1 MLGVLVITEP
11 EAVENMKHLVVEE
24 QTGASFSLVR
34 RNGLPDVITSL
45 NSLFHRVIIS
55 PLHDMNVKHRSGE
68 EHLKL
73 RETDVRSRE
82 KARVESG
89 ERRREIS
96 LDDEGVSELR
106 VEVAGPEVSRDILR
120 DRGSEL
126 ESLEEEVALR
136 REGGEEVITVA
147 EQAES
152 PELEIEGG
160 RNRLEEE
167 ERALEMGLGV
177 VDVVRVT
184 EEKG

>member
-1 MLGVLVITEP
+1 
-11 EAVENMKHLVVEE
+11 
-24 QTGASFSLVR
+24 
-34 RNGLPDVITSL
+34 
-45 NSLFHRVIIS
+45 
-55 PLHDMNVKHRSGE
+55 MNVKHRSGE

-73 RETDVRSRE
+73 RERDVRSRE

-89 ERRREIS
+89 EGRREIS

-106 VEVAGPEVSRDILR
+106 VEVAGPEESREILR
-120 DRGSEL
+120 DRGSEV

-136 REGGEEVITVA
+136 REGGEEVVTVA

-152 PELEIEGG
+152 AELEIEGG
-160 RNRLEEE
+160 RDRLEEE

-184 EEKG
+184 EEKGRDTEASLDFNEGKE

>member
-1 MLGVLVITEP
+1 
-11 EAVENMKHLVVEE
+11 MKKKKKK
-24 QTGASFSLVR
+24 
-34 RNGLPDVITSL
+34 
-45 NSLFHRVIIS
+45 RVCY
-55 PLHDMNVKHRSGE
+55 
-68 EHLKL
+68 LKL

>member
-1 MLGVLVITEP
+1 
-11 EAVENMKHLVVEE
+11 
-24 QTGASFSLVR
+24 
-34 RNGLPDVITSL
+34 
-45 NSLFHRVIIS
+45 
-55 PLHDMNVKHRSGE
+55 MNVKHRSGE
-68 EHLKL
+68 EHLITAQKTLQTETHMKKKKKRVCYLKL